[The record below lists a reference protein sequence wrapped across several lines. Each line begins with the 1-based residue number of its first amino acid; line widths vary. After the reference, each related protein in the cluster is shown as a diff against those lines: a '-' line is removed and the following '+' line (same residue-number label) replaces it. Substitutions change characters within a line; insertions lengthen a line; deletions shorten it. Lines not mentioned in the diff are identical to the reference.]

1 MNYSKNKSALS
12 KSLHFESV
20 KAMEERK
27 TYHEQENNPNISL
40 HVLDDP
46 NVNAGKERE
55 PKSNYIVRE
64 ASPSPMTTQEG
75 KENSKPPLGNTNQ
88 VRTRPGNNGMDVNK

>member
-27 TYHEQENNPNISL
+27 THHEQQENPNISL
-40 HVLDDP
+40 HVLDD
-46 NVNAGKERE
+46 NNINIGRERE
-55 PKSNYIVRE
+55 PKSNYIVRD
-64 ASPSPMTTQEG
+64 PSPLVSQENE
-75 KENSKPPLGNTNQ
+75 KKPPLGNTNQ
-88 VRTRPGNNGMDVNK
+88 VRTRPGNNGMEVNK